1 MCEANTEDDM
11 GKQPVKVVKTG
22 RAVGQKCVKC
32 TNPGILKTRIDDS
45 FCKDCFQI
53 YVIHKFRAAIGKT
66 KLIRGGEQ
74 VIVAFSGGAN
84 SAALLHLIE
93 HGKSERAHRKL
104 RFVPTIIHVDECGIL
119 DITPDERK
127 AKRCEV
133 IELMKASGFPA
144 YLTCLE
150 QVLVMGGGAETNSS
164 VTEHVTKV
172 SSAQDVT
179 EPQVWTVTPDSDGTD
194 IPLPPPADTDRLKTL
209 VNKTA
214 SLTSAQDLVKQLRTQ
229 LLVATA
235 RSLCITKVLTAESST
250 RIAVEILADVA
261 QGRGSQVSLNS
272 GFSDTR
278 HGDVMI
284 IRPVRDLNSKDLA
297 MFNNLFHVR
306 SVFIPDKA
314 SKTSLS
320 STIGKLTETFVM
332 GLQADFPSTVS
343 NIKRTS
349 EKLGL
354 SNVDNCPK
362 CCLCMSP
369 LDTRTGPSSALKAIE
384 FSQKM
389 SRSHATAIE
398 NKPAGGGDNFCLEKG
413 DYSSQSNLM
422 DSLCYGCRL
431 ALHNY
436 GEDERTLPTFIRHRA
451 VHMTQIDSIK
461 QQISDFLLG
470 DEGNR

>member
-1 MCEANTEDDM
+1 MCEAITED
-11 GKQPVKVVKTG
+11 GIENQPVKLAKTV
-22 RAVGQKCVKC
+22 RETGQKCVKC
-32 TNPGILKTRIDDS
+32 DNPGILITRIDDS

-66 KLIRGGEQ
+66 KLIRCGEQ

-104 RFVPTIIHVDECGIL
+104 RFVPTLIHVDECGIL

-127 AKRCEV
+127 ANRCQV
-133 IELMKASGFPA
+133 IDLMKASGFPA

-150 QVLVMGGGAETNSS
+150 QVLVMGGDETSSS
-164 VTEHVTKV
+164 VKHQPTDHPL
-172 SSAQDVT
+172 ARDVT
-179 EPQVWTVTPDSDGTD
+179 EPQVWMVKPDSDGTD
-194 IPLPPPADTDRLKTL
+194 MPLPSTSQTERLKTL
-209 VNKTA
+209 VNKIA
-214 SLTSAQDLVKQLRTQ
+214 SLTGAQDLVRQLRNQ

-235 RSLCITKVLTAESST
+235 RNLCITKVLTAESST
-250 RIAVEILADVA
+250 RMAVEILADVA
-261 QGRGSQVSLNS
+261 QGRGSQVSLNT

-278 HGDVMI
+278 NGDVMI

-297 MFNNLFHVR
+297 MFNKLFNVK
-306 SVFIPDKA
+306 SVFIPTKA

-320 STIGKLTETFVM
+320 STIEKLTETFVM

-354 SNVDNCPK
+354 ANTETCPK

-389 SRSHATAIE
+389 SRSHPTE
-398 NKPAGGGDNFCLEKG
+398 KKPTGGGDNCCRDKG
-413 DYSSQSNLM
+413 DNSFQNNLM
-422 DSLCYGCRL
+422 DCLCYGCRL
-431 ALHNY
+431 SLHNY
-436 GEDERTLPTFIRHRA
+436 GDDLRRLPTFVRQRA
-451 VHMTQIDSIK
+451 VHMTQLDDIK
-461 QQISDFLLG
+461 QHISDFLL
-470 DEGNR
+470 DEDNR